1 MVIFLNCVT
10 NQNVKLKQTQGI
22 IFFASIV
29 LAFIVLLYPSNASA
43 STDSLE
49 TITVSPINDEIS
61 LKKTVAIMYIPE
73 DRSLLWGTIKGEAS
87 DYVERYP
94 VIIQFFKGEEPVHV
108 AQVKVKGDG
117 SYEYKFRIRDMD
129 QNTGEITDIFEGEY
143 AVKIFKVI
151 HNKSQ
156 I

>member
-1 MVIFLNCVT
+1 MVNFLNCVA
-10 NQNVKLKQTQGI
+10 NQNVKLKQTQST

-29 LAFIVLLYPSNASA
+29 LTFIVLLYPSNVSA
-43 STDSLE
+43 STESLE
-49 TITVSPINDEIS
+49 IITVSPINEEIS
-61 LKKTVAIMYIPE
+61 LKKTIATMYIPE
-73 DRSLLWGTIKGEAS
+73 DKSLSWGAVKGEAS

-94 VIIQFFKGEEPVHV
+94 VIIQFFKEDEPVHV

-117 SYEYKFRIRDMD
+117 SYEYKFKIRNIDE
-129 QNTGEITDIFEGEY
+129 NTGKITDIFEGEY
-143 AVKIFKVI
+143 TVKIFKVI